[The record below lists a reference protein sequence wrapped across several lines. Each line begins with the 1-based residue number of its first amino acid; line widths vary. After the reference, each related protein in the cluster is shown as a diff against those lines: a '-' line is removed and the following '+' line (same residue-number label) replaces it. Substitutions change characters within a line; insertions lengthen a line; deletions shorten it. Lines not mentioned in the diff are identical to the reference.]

1 MKKFTK
7 VFFVICLMLALVASL
22 VACATSGTQGKD
34 DQGRFIL
41 ATPKVELDGG
51 IVTWSKVRYCE
62 KYGVKINDE
71 EEFETTSRMYSIGG
85 ESNATIKVR
94 AIGDNVKTVSSDYC
108 EPIGY
113 SAKGRL
119 DTPTNLELKVTES
132 SLLLTWDSVDG
143 AATYKVKEIHNADS
157 ANITHTTSTNS
168 LEIAITSVNS
178 PNIYRFTV
186 RAESTNS
193 FYSAYSEEQRYE
205 VKEKLETPKV
215 VLKDT
220 ITWNEVASATNYR
233 VYLQKIGDSVVGEDM
248 FLVTTLSS
256 GSRSYNEG
264 NLSSAITSYKKDWEK
279 RNEGKTF
286 DISGDY
292 KLFIQA
298 IHRDHPEIYLD
309 SELAE
314 VKKGEESGEAVT
326 FKKPSK
332 IQGINIKTETIG
344 ADDKQTDV
352 DMLIWDKLDDFNNY
366 RITFYSNDSSVA
378 SSDKKLTTEEGETKL
393 DITTKFKGDPSHIGK
408 VMNISIYAMADFA
421 NGVLVGE
428 ETFYMDVDNPEV
440 KVEYIP
446 KIVTGLDTEEA
457 NNDFKGYKKI
467 ENLGG
472 LLYMMEHAVAGEKYY
487 LANEI
492 DGGNCNFYVNVG
504 AFNALFDG
512 NNKIIKNINFIV
524 KDSATGVSLF
534 TEIASGAEFKNV
546 TFNDIKITCDENKK
560 YEYVALLAKTNNGT
574 IKNVFLINSNF
585 ETNCN
590 TAGFVINNAGS
601 ISGAGFLDT
610 DITATGFAD
619 SETESS
625 RLGAGS
631 VCDVAGIAINNTGTI
646 FNASVYSSQIIA
658 ESLLVDVKAG
668 GIAVNN
674 SGNITNSF
682 LRKCLVKA
690 ETTASTE
697 SQVSSIAGGIVAIN
711 SGLISDCYV
720 ENDGT
725 SSRTVVATTGINGQ
739 ADRYAIAGGIVGR
752 MIGGEIKACYVYRVA
767 INATRR
773 VGGLVAEVP
782 SAELG
787 NVKITNCY
795 VLRVGFSTAQERA
808 MILADKLADGNVEN
822 VYCVLLDYTSID
834 TSNAIVV
841 ELSKLSELNIDGFIY
856 DANYSERLSLKNMLY
871 AKKYSVDYS
880 KGANRDRDLVYA
892 VENLNGTKALFECD
906 LTSSGKKVD
915 IYSYTINS
923 GTDYAQEIILPI
935 YVNVK

>member
-1 MKKFTK
+1 MFTNVNDCDMPADVIIDFSTATAVPSILNYAVSKKIPI
-7 VFFVICLMLALVASL
+7 VICTTGLS
-22 VACATSGTQGKD
+22 
-34 DQGRFIL
+34 
-41 ATPKVELDGG
+41 
-51 IVTWSKVRYCE
+51 
-62 KYGVKINDE
+62 E
-71 EEFETTSRMYSIGG
+71 E
-85 ESNATIKVR
+85 TIKMIDD
-94 AIGDNVKTVSSDYC
+94 A
-108 EPIGY
+108 
-113 SAKGRL
+113 A
-119 DTPTNLELKVTES
+119 
-132 SLLLTWDSVDG
+132 SVIP
-143 AATYKVKEIHNADS
+143 VFRS
-157 ANITHTTSTNS
+157 ANMSI
-168 LEIAITSVNS
+168 
-178 PNIYRFTV
+178 
-186 RAESTNS
+186 
-193 FYSAYSEEQRYE
+193 
-205 VKEKLETPKV
+205 
-215 VLKDT
+215 
-220 ITWNEVASATNYR
+220 
-233 VYLQKIGDSVVGEDM
+233 
-248 FLVTTLSS
+248 
-256 GSRSYNEG
+256 
-264 NLSSAITSYKKDWEK
+264 
-279 RNEGKTF
+279 
-286 DISGDY
+286 
-292 KLFIQA
+292 
-298 IHRDHPEIYLD
+298 
-309 SELAE
+309 
-314 VKKGEESGEAVT
+314 
-326 FKKPSK
+326 
-332 IQGINIKTETIG
+332 GINIIANLLRKVVKI
-344 ADDKQTDV
+344 
-352 DMLIWDKLDDFNNY
+352 LDDTNFDIEIIEKHHNQK
-366 RITFYSNDSSVA
+366 IDAPSGTALLLADSMN
-378 SSDKKLTTEEGETKL
+378 ET
-393 DITTKFKGDPSHIGK
+393 
-408 VMNISIYAMADFA
+408 M
-421 NGVLVGE
+421 
-428 ETFYMDVDNPEV
+428 
-440 KVEYIP
+440 
-446 KIVTGLDTEEA
+446 
-457 NNDFKGYKKI
+457 
-467 ENLGG
+467 
-472 LLYMMEHAVAGEKYY
+472 
-487 LANEI
+487 
-492 DGGNCNFYVNVG
+492 
-504 AFNALFDG
+504 
-512 NNKIIKNINFIV
+512 
-524 KDSATGVSLF
+524 
-534 TEIASGAEFKNV
+534 
-546 TFNDIKITCDENKK
+546 NKK